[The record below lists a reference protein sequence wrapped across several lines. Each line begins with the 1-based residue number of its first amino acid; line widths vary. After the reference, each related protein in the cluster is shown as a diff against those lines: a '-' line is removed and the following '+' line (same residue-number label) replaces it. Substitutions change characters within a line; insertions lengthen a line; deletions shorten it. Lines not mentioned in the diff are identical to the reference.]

1 MFSKN
6 GLDLTTKYTR
16 LCKLGLTYSQGWKE
30 TGVYRS
36 NAIEKWGNSSDHFDH
51 NQLSPYHCIKK
62 KKLANNNNS

>member
-16 LCKLGLTYSQGWKE
+16 SCKLRLTYSQGWKE

-51 NQLSPYHCIKK
+51 NNYHPITVLKK
-62 KKLANNNNS
+62 TTTSKQ